1 MHIIKHFKLLVNAS
15 DHLLQLLLIQLL
27 QLSTALRIRRHEIDF
42 LLLLMEAQLTLLDT
56 IIQAL
61 QILYRKILPHIHAF
75 SKFGEVSKFHLL
87 MHLRIV

>member
-56 IIQAL
+56 ICKYYTGKSCPIFMPLASL
-61 QILYRKILPHIHAF
+61 VKSANFIF
-75 SKFGEVSKFHLL
+75 
-87 MHLRIV
+87 